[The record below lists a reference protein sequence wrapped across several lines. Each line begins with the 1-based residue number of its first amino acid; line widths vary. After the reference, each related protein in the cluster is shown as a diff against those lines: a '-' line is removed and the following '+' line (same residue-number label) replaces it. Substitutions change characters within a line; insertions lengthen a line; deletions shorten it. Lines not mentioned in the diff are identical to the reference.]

1 MTAEGTSPST
11 TSKTGRPSWVNKSIV
26 IAIGVVALVV
36 AYFALAAF
44 VPRWWGIRMS
54 QLADQT
60 FTKGILW
67 GLAFGTVCTLV
78 PLLLF
83 FAAWS
88 VRKRRG
94 GKVTAIVAV
103 VLAVVAAVPNLMTL
117 SIVAGNGNAAMAAAQ
132 NMNTGAPGF
141 RGATA
146 LGAVIA
152 VVAFAL
158 LVFVIVRGR
167 RRRAQRRRDTATP
180 PPAATPSSQ

>member
-1 MTAEGTSPST
+1 MTADGTSPAPTDS
-11 TSKTGRPSWVNKSIV
+11 GRPSWVTKAVV
-26 IAIGVVALVV
+26 IAVGAVALVI

-67 GLAFGTVCTLV
+67 GLAFGIVCTLV

-83 FAAWS
+83 FAAFS

-103 VLAVVAAVPNLMTL
+103 VLAVAVAVPNLMTL
-117 SIVAGNGNAAMAAAQ
+117 SIVLGNGNAALAAAQ

-146 LGAVIA
+146 LGAIVA
-152 VVAFAL
+152 VAVFVL
-158 LVFVIVRGR
+158 LAIVIVRGR
-167 RRRAQRRRDTATP
+167 RRRAQKRLDRVAA
-180 PPAATPSSQ
+180 PPAA